1 MTQDA
6 FGALVDALSR
16 RDLTSTEL
24 EQRLLRAGF
33 DAAACSDALARASE
47 AGYLD
52 NTRVATERARHL
64 AERDASDAA
73 IRVELGR
80 RGVSDEDVD
89 LALAGVAPES
99 ERAERLATRL
109 GGGARAARALGRKGY
124 PEDIVERTIRLH
136 IAE

>member
-1 MTQDA
+1 MTHDA

-33 DAAACSDALARASE
+33 DASACSDALTRASE

-52 NTRVATERARHL
+52 DARVATERARHL
-64 AERDASDAA
+64 AERGASDAA
-73 IRVELGR
+73 IRAELGR
-80 RGVSDEDVD
+80 RGVSDEDVE
-89 LALAGVAPES
+89 LALAGVTPEP

-124 PEDIVERTIRLH
+124 PEDVVERTIRLH